1 VVQKLVFKTENGSVT
16 LTNDQKVILDFP
28 PLYLNVDIKRYKELV
43 DSIND
48 IFNSKSFDEEFL
60 NKHIANFEMWKILFD
75 VLSEEQK
82 QEFLK
87 LLNYPLMFLD
97 TGFYIEEDLNIDEQD
112 KIAKDKLLDI
122 CLN

>member
-1 VVQKLVFKTENGSVT
+1 MQKLVFKTENGSVT
-16 LTNDQKVILDFP
+16 LTKDRKVILDFP

-43 DSIND
+43 KSIND

-75 VLSEEQK
+75 VLSEDQK

-97 TGFYIEEDLNIDEQD
+97 PDFSIEENLNSAEQD
-112 KIAKDKLLDI
+112 KDAKERLLDI

>member
-1 VVQKLVFKTENGSVT
+1 MQKLVFKTENGSVT

-48 IFNSKSFDEEFL
+48 IFNSKSLDEEFL

>member
-1 VVQKLVFKTENGSVT
+1 MQKLVFKTENGSVT

-28 PLYLNVDIKRYKELV
+28 PLYLNVEFKRYKELV
-43 DSIND
+43 NSIND
-48 IFNSKSFDEEFL
+48 IYNSKSFDEEFL
-60 NKHIANFEMWKILFD
+60 NKHITNFEMWKILFD

-87 LLNYPLMFLD
+87 LLNYPLIFLEPS
-97 TGFYIEEDLNIDEQD
+97 FSIEENFNTTEQE
-112 KIAKDKLLDI
+112 KNAKERLLDI